1 MSTLLLFFCLHLS
14 SVSFLFQLFVR
25 FIAIMTTAVVA
36 NPYLL
41 IVVFVL
47 MFVFFF
53 LRWYY
58 LQTAR
63 EVKRLEAVGND
74 NYTKRF
80 LVSVVILECFCVIYL
95 LSLQAR
101 SPLYSHISMTI
112 HGLPTIRAY
121 CRQGQSIDQFHTY
134 HNKHTQ
140 GWDAYLTTSRWLEP
154 IIDYEFHTIWSYFKC
169 FFLPGGL
176 VSVLMPSVVF
186 LSHVWHLSLFHW
198 QEVSPFSYWE
208 YQSLSWTYCL
218 PRSKCWTS
226 WIGPD
231 LCYFS

>member
-1 MSTLLLFFCLHLS
+1 MNSFRYKILRCNTEVHTIVIITSFICLNYYHYVYTIIIIIIIIIIMSTLLLFFCLHLS

-154 IIDYEFHTIWSYFKC
+154 IIDYEFHPI
-169 FFLPGGL
+169 
-176 VSVLMPSVVF
+176 
-186 LSHVWHLSLFHW
+186 
-198 QEVSPFSYWE
+198 
-208 YQSLSWTYCL
+208 
-218 PRSKCWTS
+218 
-226 WIGPD
+226 
-231 LCYFS
+231 